1 MRRVVNGTIN
11 SEGGGSSHK
20 VLVIGDLILDKYISG
35 RCSRISP
42 EAPVPVVVEEK
53 TEYRAGGAANVALN
67 LKALGVDCALV
78 GITGRDDEAR
88 ILMDLVGDIPT
99 HFQQEDIPTTL
110 KTRFLI
116 DGHHALGR
124 IDRESVG
131 EFKDILK
138 YVSGHIGAGTDVVI
152 VSDYGKHFK
161 TAIPIIIRE
170 AVARGAHVIVD
181 PQSDDWVSYA
191 GATTVTPNLK
201 EISGEVY
208 GDKAVESMYWLR
220 MRYDIENILVT
231 RGGDGLFH
239 SSSDGCVEDVP
250 EKSEVVDATGAGDTV
265 VAAFAAGVLAE
276 LSNRDCLR
284 FANAAAGDVCRKKG
298 TAVVDESFAPWA
310 LDGWF
315 DYMTDKTQRK
325 KEKARHKHRDGP

>member
-1 MRRVVNGTIN
+1 MSNNLIQKL
-11 SEGGGSSHK
+11 EICKKQHII
-20 VLVIGDLILDKYISG
+20 VIGDIMLDDYHWGKV
-35 RCSRISP
+35 SRISP

-170 AVARGAHVIVD
+170 AVARGGRHADSSRPD
-181 PQSDDWVSYA
+181 PLPR
-191 GATTVTPNLK
+191 GTTRL
-201 EISGEVY
+201 
-208 GDKAVESMYWLR
+208 LR
-220 MRYDIENILVT
+220 E
-231 RGGDGLFH
+231 
-239 SSSDGCVEDVP
+239 P
-250 EKSEVVDATGAGDTV
+250 
-265 VAAFAAGVLAE
+265 
-276 LSNRDCLR
+276 
-284 FANAAAGDVCRKKG
+284 
-298 TAVVDESFAPWA
+298 
-310 LDGWF
+310 
-315 DYMTDKTQRK
+315 
-325 KEKARHKHRDGP
+325 GP

>member
-1 MRRVVNGTIN
+1 MRRVENGTIN
-11 SEGGGSSHK
+11 SEGKGSSHK
-20 VLVIGDLILDKYISG
+20 VLVVGDLILDKYISG

-78 GITGRDDEAR
+78 GITGRDGEAK

-138 YVSGHIGAGTDVVI
+138 YIGGYIGAGTDVVI

-161 TAIPIIIRE
+161 AIIPDIIRE
-170 AVARGAHVIVD
+170 AVEPGKHVIVD
-181 PQSDDWVSYA
+181 PRSDDWFPYA

-201 EISGEVY
+201 EISGEVF
-208 GDKAVESMYWLR
+208 GDKAVKSMYWLR
-220 MRYDIENILVT
+220 MRYDVENILVT
-231 RGGDGLFH
+231 RGVNGLLH
-239 SSSDGCVEDVP
+239 SSSDGCIEDVP
-250 EKSEVVDATGAGDTV
+250 VKAEVVDATGAGDTV
-265 VAAFAAGVLAE
+265 VAAFAAGVLSE
-276 LSNRDCLR
+276 LKIRDCLR
-284 FANAAAGDVCRKKG
+284 LANAAAGNVCRKKG
-298 TAVVDESFAPWA
+298 TAVVHLPA
-310 LDGWF
+310 LPPSLSKLLGI
-315 DYMTDKTQRK
+315 KGK
-325 KEKARHKHRDGP
+325 